1 MYKKGTFVW
10 LHDAEPVPHGAP
22 LASLVAWTGTRGR
35 LAPCKKHLA
44 ARLDAVR
51 LAGWL
56 VVGG

>member
-44 ARLDAVR
+44 ATLGAVR
-51 LAGWL
+51 LAG
-56 VVGG
+56 G